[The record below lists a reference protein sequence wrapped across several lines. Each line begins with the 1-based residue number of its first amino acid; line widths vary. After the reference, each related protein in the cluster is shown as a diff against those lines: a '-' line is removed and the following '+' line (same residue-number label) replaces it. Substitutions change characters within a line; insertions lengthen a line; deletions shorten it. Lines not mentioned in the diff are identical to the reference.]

1 MNVSIP
7 LRFPRKIYTGSMIQQ
22 SDFLRGV
29 NLGGWLILE
38 KWMTES
44 LFNGTD
50 AIDEYT
56 FMKTP
61 NAAQKITAHRQA
73 FIQERDFKWL
83 ADNGINA
90 VRIPI
95 GYWVFEDLQPYT
107 ATITYLDWAIDMA
120 EKYKLRV
127 LIDLHGAVGSQNGRD
142 HSGRIGRADWFKSI
156 EYQHQTVEVLMR
168 LAQRYY
174 GRDSVWGIELLNEPK
189 VGLFH
194 FKLRHFYKKAYK
206 ALVKVARPGLY
217 IVFHD
222 AFTPRLMSGVIKAK
236 SSHPVAMDI
245 HWYQF
250 GRVLHMIEKIPHYFA
265 ALLRRPILIARLQ
278 RRQPVIV
285 GEWSVV
291 LSGKILDGASPDE
304 EQILFKQHARLQLS
318 AYEHTLGWFYWTYKT
333 EGRGIWHF
341 RSQVE
346 DGVIELRD
354 S

>member
-1 MNVSIP
+1 MV
-7 LRFPRKIYTGSMIQQ
+7 RQ
-22 SDFLRGV
+22 SEFLRGV
-29 NLGGWLILE
+29 NLGGWLVLE

-44 LFNGTD
+44 LFEGTT

-61 NAAQKITAHRQA
+61 NAARKISAHRQN
-73 FIQERDFKWL
+73 FIQEEDFKWL

-90 VRIPI
+90 VRIPV
-95 GYWVFEDLQPYT
+95 GYWVFEDAQPYT

-120 EKYKLRV
+120 EKYNIHV

-142 HSGRIGRADWFKSI
+142 HSGRIGTADWYKSV
-156 EYQHQTVEVLMR
+156 EYRHQTVEVLVR
-168 LAQRYY
+168 LAERYY
-174 GRDSVWGIELLNEPK
+174 DRSCLWGIELLNEPK
-189 VGLFH
+189 IGLFH
-194 FKLRHFYKKAYK
+194 FKLRRFYKEAYGALIKA
-206 ALVKVARPGLY
+206 ARPGLH

-236 SSHPVAMDI
+236 PSHPVAMDI

-250 GRVLHMIEKIPHYFA
+250 GRILHLVEKIPHYFA
-265 ALLRRPILIARLQ
+265 ALLRRPQLIARLEH
-278 RRQPVIV
+278 RQPVII

-291 LSGKILDGASPDE
+291 LSGKILNGASPE
-304 EQILFKQHARLQLS
+304 EEKTLFKQHAKLQMN
-318 AYEHTLGWFYWTYKT
+318 AYEHALGWFYWTYKT